1 MKRLLLTVAVALGTA
16 FVSTA
21 QIQNY
26 SVGQT
31 VNDFTV
37 TDIHG
42 NTHTL
47 STITGQGKWVVI
59 DFFFTTCPPCQA
71 TVPIFSELHQ
81 KYGCNSGDLFCIS
94 IDTGDS
100 DADVEAFEN
109 TYSTSSGHAP
119 APAVSGTE
127 GGGNAVIADFSP
139 AAYPTYCIIDPN
151 MKIQN
156 VDVWPINDVATF
168 ESALTSAGATLT
180 PMACPLAVE
189 EVEMALNDA
198 KLFPN
203 PAVSN
208 TTLSVELES
217 NMSVD
222 VKIYT
227 MLGAEV
233 SSVQFV
239 GTEGSNDFALE
250 TEGLAEGQ
258 YVVSVSLGDVATR
271 QLSLSVLK

>member
-1 MKRLLLTVAVALGTA
+1 MKKLLLSVAVLLGAT
-16 FVSTA
+16 FISNA

-47 STITGQGKWVVI
+47 STITGSGQWVLL
-59 DFFFTTCPPCQA
+59 DFFFVTCPPCQA

-81 KYGCNSGDLFCIS
+81 KYGCNSGDLFCLS

-100 DADVEAFEN
+100 DAEVQDFEN

-119 APAVSGTE
+119 APAASGNE
-127 GGGNAVIADFSP
+127 GGGNAVITDMSP
-139 AAYPTYCIIDPN
+139 AAYPTYCLIGPD
-151 MKIQN
+151 MKIYN
-156 VDVWPINDVATF
+156 LDIWPINSIADF
-168 ESALTSAGATLT
+168 EAAFAQASFSPTVMS
-180 PMACPLAVE
+180 CPLSID
-189 EVEMALNDA
+189 EVEIALNEA

-203 PAVSN
+203 PAVNSAS
-208 TTLSVELES
+208 LSVELAIT
-217 NMSVD
+217 MDVD
-222 VKIYT
+222 VKVYN

-233 SSVQFV
+233 ATFEFTGAEGANTFDLNV
-239 GTEGSNDFALE
+239 GE
-250 TEGLAEGQ
+250 LASGQ
-258 YVVSVSLGDVATR
+258 YVVSVSLGEAATR
-271 QLSLSVLK
+271 QLNLSVIQ